1 MDEDD
6 AARDE
11 TAAADEAGND
21 TPAEGSDAV
30 HDSERVE
37 KAFEQW
43 AQRVGRILAVGAARA
58 REEAEDILAEAQSI
72 RRGERE

>member
-6 AARDE
+6 AA
-11 TAAADEAGND
+11 
-21 TPAEGSDAV
+21 

-37 KAFEQW
+37 KRFEQW
-43 AQRVGRILAVGAARA
+43 AQRVGRLLAVGAARA
-58 REEAEDILAEAQSI
+58 REEAEDIVAEAQSI